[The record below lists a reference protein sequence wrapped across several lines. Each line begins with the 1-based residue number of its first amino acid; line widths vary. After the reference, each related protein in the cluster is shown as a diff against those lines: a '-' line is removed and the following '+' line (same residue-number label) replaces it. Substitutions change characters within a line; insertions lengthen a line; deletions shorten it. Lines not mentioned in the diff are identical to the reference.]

1 MTTPRLSVIVP
12 AYNSAPIEEAVRS
25 VLAQTM
31 PDLEVVVVDDGSPDE
46 SAAVVSAI
54 DDQRVRLVRKANGG
68 LASARNAGISA
79 ARGEVLGFLDGDD
92 RWRPDNPQSHLEVLD
107 TECGVGLTFS
117 HSAYIDQGGLDLG
130 RVLYSSI
137 ARRSVRRLIIR
148 NHIGNGSTPVV
159 RAACF
164 RKAGIFGMS
173 RYSLV
178 RTGKCGCVSCATP
191 ASRPVSCR
199 VC

>member
-12 AYNSAPIEEAVRS
+12 AYNSAPYIEEAVRS

-92 RWRPDNPQSHLEVLD
+92 RWRPDKAQSHLEVLD

-117 HSAYIDQGGLDLG
+117 HSAYIDQGRARSWARPVLLDRADEVCVDSLFEITSATAA
-130 RVLYSSI
+130 RLSCALHASARPDSS
-137 ARRSVRRLIIR
+137 
-148 NHIGNGSTPVV
+148 
-159 RAACF
+159 
-164 RKAGIFGMS
+164 GMS
-173 RYSLV
+173 R
-178 RTGKCGCVSCATP
+178 
-191 ASRPVSCR
+191 
-199 VC
+199 